1 MSDGVIKVVKII
13 SKDEDRIIVS
23 LQNIDKTE
31 NLKNIRDI
39 KMKK

>member
-13 SKDEDRIIVS
+13 SKDEDIIIVS

>member
-1 MSDGVIKVVKII
+1 MSEGIIKVVKII

-31 NLKNIRDI
+31 NLKNIRI
-39 KMKK
+39 

>member
-31 NLKNIRDI
+31 NLKNIRI
-39 KMKK
+39 